1 MISLASY
8 EDFENLNI
16 LVGRVVRIEDFP
28 EAKKPA
34 YKLWI
39 DFGKSGVKQSSAQ
52 ITKLY
57 TEEQLLGRK
66 VIAVTGFP
74 PKQISD
80 FISEVLVLGVLNS
93 QGNVVLLNLDNEQG
107 IEPGSRIC

>member
-1 MISLASY
+1 MPAYGDFEKLGIMTGKIERA
-8 EDFENLNI
+8 EDFS
-16 LVGRVVRIEDFP
+16 

-39 DFGKSGVKQSSAQ
+39 NFGQAGVKKSSAQ
-52 ITKLY
+52 LTKLY
-57 TEEQLLGRK
+57 SKDNLIGRV

-74 PKQISD
+74 PKQIAG
-80 FISEVLVLGVLNS
+80 FVSEVLVLGVYNED
-93 QGNVVLLNLDNEQG
+93 GNVVLLGLDNDKG